1 MKDLIVELNQK
12 EKEEIFGGE
21 EKKGYENNSNPNN
34 TDWTN
39 AMCLGISF
47 NFEYQNG

>member
-1 MKDLIVELNQK
+1 MKDLTVELNQK

-21 EKKGYENNSNPNN
+21 EKKRSNNDKPE
-34 TDWTN
+34 DIKWTN
-39 AMCLGISF
+39 NMCLGISF

>member
-21 EKKGYENNSNPNN
+21 EKKRSNNDKPE
-34 TDWTN
+34 DIKWTN
-39 AMCLGISF
+39 NMWLGIPF
-47 NFEYQNG
+47 NLE

>member
-21 EKKGYENNSNPNN
+21 EKKRSNNDKPE
-34 TDWTN
+34 DIKWTN
-39 AMCLGISF
+39 TISLGISF
-47 NFEYQNG
+47 DFDYQEG